1 MQVPCSIM
9 YRTIMV
15 CAATLMTA
23 AYSTEARADAIP
35 GVTVEAQRDRE
46 KLEREV
52 DAFVS
57 SAFVRSDESL
67 MRWDHPVCP
76 LVAGL
81 TREQG
86 EFVLQRLSDIARSA
100 NAPLGQETCKANLF
114 VIVAKKPDV
123 FLKLLWRR
131 RPLLFDT
138 RNGVAPVKRFI
149 ETPRP
154 VRVWYNTQDIS
165 ADGET
170 AGSFSLVLVAS
181 TGLSMRAI
189 EYPTFTSPSSL
200 GSRLTRQVVRNIGSA
215 IVVIDAKQIDGLNF
229 GQLADY
235 VGLVGLAQI
244 NLDRNLEQSPPTI
257 LRVFST
263 AGASPPEMT
272 VWDRALL
279 HSLYSTPQKNRL
291 QVSQMESS
299 VLKEVS
305 GGSAR
310 P

>member
-1 MQVPCSIM
+1 MASPCTSM
-9 YRTIMV
+9 CRTIIV
-15 CAATLMTA
+15 CTA
-23 AYSTEARADAIP
+23 AVIVAAIATPAGADAIP
-35 GVTVEAQRDRE
+35 GLTVEAQRDRE
-46 KLEREV
+46 KLKHEV

-57 SAFVRSDESL
+57 AAFVKSSESL

-81 TREQG
+81 TRHQG
-86 EFVLQRLSDIARSA
+86 EFVLQRVSDIARSA
-100 NAPLGQETCKANLF
+100 NAPLGRETCKANLF
-114 VIVAKKPDV
+114 VIVAQTPDV

-138 RNGVAPVKRFI
+138 RNGVEPVKRFI

-154 VRVWYNTQDIS
+154 VRVWYNSQDIG
-165 ADGET
+165 ADGDLE
-170 AGSFSLVLVAS
+170 ASFSVVLAAS
-181 TGLSMRAI
+181 AGLGMGAL
-189 EYPTFTSPSSL
+189 EYPTFAAPSSL
-200 GSRLTRQVVRNIGSA
+200 GSRLTRQVVRNISSA
-215 IVVIDAKQIDGLNF
+215 VVVIDAKQIEGLNF

-235 VGLVGLAQI
+235 IGLVGLAQI

-257 LRVFST
+257 LRVFGT
-263 AGASPPEMT
+263 AGTSPLEMT

-291 QVSQMESS
+291 QLSQMQTF

-305 GGSAR
+305 DGSA
-310 P
+310 PP